1 MKLEKKFH
9 LRCRCIKSKNFQV
22 LFFNILEIFFI
33 NRSTQNEVA
42 LFSWAVHFLRFCLFI
57 LDRTSDFCG
66 EQGKKQAPIKM
77 YFVFTCDTFVSA
89 VTQFLLMFHFIST
102 FLKYSSAVLCGRML
116 HNVSSLLI
124 NTMKFFYKLN
134 FLRRYLFRYVVCFNV
149 VRLRCIWCRFGK
161 SSRDIDITIA
171 SYSLLFFYN

>member
-1 MKLEKKFH
+1 MSFYIGSNFRFLWWTRKKIGSH
-9 LRCRCIKSKNFQV
+9 
-22 LFFNILEIFFI
+22 
-33 NRSTQNEVA
+33 QNV
-42 LFSWAVHFLRFCLFI
+42 FCVHVWYI
-57 LDRTSDFCG
+57 
-66 EQGKKQAPIKM
+66 
-77 YFVFTCDTFVSA
+77 VSA

-171 SYSLLFFYN
+171 SYSLLFFYNWSNECSINLLSKLHSKSLS